1 MAVIDIRDFTFAYAG
16 THENEE
22 VRPIVGPISFTVEE
36 GAFCLLTGL
45 TGCGKT
51 TLLRSLKPELAPRGT
66 FGGTVEVCGVTLV
79 DNGQITGAMSS
90 SFSASNV
97 GFVMQDPDAQ
107 IVCDTVW
114 HEMAFGLENL
124 GTDPDIMRRRVAETA
139 HYFGIAP
146 WMGKRTEELSG
157 GQKQLLNLAGVLA
170 LRPPLILLDEPTAQ
184 LDPAAKRQFA
194 FMLARVQ
201 RELGLTVVMAT
212 HMPEEMEEFATQ
224 HVRISPI
231 GTTSSLHDVMST
243 REHAPDIISKSASN
257 PAIRARDVFV
267 RHSPDDHWVLQGF
280 DLDVKAGTVH
290 AVVGGNGSGKTTLLR
305 TLAGDLKPRRGKLKN
320 SLSDAQAFLPQ
331 DPKAVFVCDSVD
343 EELREWQGRVGYSDD
358 DVDGV
363 KRQFGLVNMDER
375 HPYDLSG
382 GQRQNLAFAK
392 MLLCKPRLMLLDE
405 PTKGLDAKSCA
416 TVVRTIRQ
424 LAKEGVTVV
433 LSTHDLDM
441 AAACADEA
449 TLIFDGQAI
458 CTQSVPQFFE
468 DNLIWRP
475 HEQSRLYGELAN
487 PSGAHE

>member
-1 MAVIDIRDFTFAYAG
+1 MAVIDVRDFTFAYAG
-16 THENEE
+16 TRESEEN
-22 VRPIVGPISFTVEE
+22 RPIVGPISFTVEE
-36 GAFCLLTGL
+36 GAFCVLTGL

-51 TLLRSLKPELAPRGT
+51 TLLRSFKPELAPRGT
-66 FGGTVEVCGVTLV
+66 FGVCGVTLV
-79 DNGQITGAMSS
+79 DNGQATGAMSS
-90 SFSASNV
+90 SFSARNV

-224 HVRISPI
+224 HVSISPI
-231 GTTSSLHDVMST
+231 GTTSSLYDVVST
-243 REHAPDIISKSASN
+243 REHASDNTTESISD
-257 PAIRARDVFV
+257 PAIRTRDVFV
-267 RHSPDDHWVLQGF
+267 RHSPDDPWVLQGF

-320 SLSDAQAFLPQ
+320 RLLDAQAFLPQ
-331 DPKAVFVCDSVD
+331 DPKAVFVCDTVD
-343 EELREWQGRVGYSDD
+343 EELHEWQNRAGYTDED
-358 DVDGV
+358 IDEV
-363 KRQFGLVNMDER
+363 KQQFGLVEMDNR

-416 TVVRTIRQ
+416 TVVRTIRR
-424 LAKEGVTVV
+424 LAREGVTVV

-475 HEQSRLYGELAN
+475 HERSRLYGELAN
-487 PSGAHE
+487 QSGAHE